1 MNATHKRVSLL
12 LLASGLAA
20 CSATGPSAS
29 GGSTVSFNT
38 ATQAGTPLSGRNA
51 SFSISPSLL
60 TVALGANTLELTDVQ
75 LVARHIELQREGKDV
90 TCETDVNHEEDCEEL
105 NVGPVLL
112 DLTLAPGASQS
123 FSVQVAAGTYDKAE
137 LHIHQVSSGDAA
149 DAAFLSAN
157 PGFDGVSIKA
167 TGTYNGTPF
176 TFTTGL
182 DAEQEMALSPPITTD
197 GSTPASMT
205 LFVDVSS
212 WFKTADGTGLVDPA
226 TALAGQPNQSVVENN
241 IKRSFE
247 AFEDEN
253 HDGESDH

>member
-1 MNATHKRVSLL
+1 MFKTVKQL
-12 LLASGLAA
+12 GMITLAA
-20 CSATGPSAS
+20 GLGACSSTGPSA

-38 ATQAGTPLSGRNA
+38 ATHAGTPPAASLASLSTA
-51 SFSISPSLL
+51 PTPF
-60 TVALGANTLELTDVQ
+60 TVTLGANTLELTDVQ
-75 LVARHIELQREGKDV
+75 LVARHIEFQRQGKDV
-90 TCETDVNHEEDCEEL
+90 NCETDVNHDQDCEEL

-123 FSVQVAAGTYDKAE
+123 FSVQVAAGTYDQAE

-157 PGFDGVSIKA
+157 PGFDGVSLKA

-182 DAEQEMALSPPITTD
+182 DAEQEIALSPPITTD
-197 GSTPASMT
+197 GSTPASIT

-226 TALAGQPNQSVVENN
+226 TALAGQPNQSLVENN

-247 AFEDEN
+247 VFEDEN
-253 HDGESDH
+253 HDGMNDH

>member
-1 MNATHKRVSLL
+1 MFKTVKPIGLIA
-12 LLASGLAA
+12 LAAGLAA
-20 CSATGPSAS
+20 CSSTGPSA

-38 ATQAGTPLSGRNA
+38 ATHAGTPPAASLA
-51 SFSISPSLL
+51 SFSTTSTPF
-60 TVALGANTLELTDVQ
+60 TVTLGANTLVLTDVQ
-75 LVARHIELQREGKDV
+75 LVARNIELQRQGKDV
-90 TCETDVNHEEDCEEL
+90 VCESDVNAAQDCEDL

-137 LHIHQVSSGDAA
+137 LHVHQVSSSDTA
-149 DAAFLSAN
+149 DAAFLAAN

-167 TGTYNGTPF
+167 TGTYNGTAF

-182 DAEQEMALSPPITTD
+182 DAEQEIALVPPITTD
-197 GSTPASMT
+197 GATPASIT
-205 LFVDVSS
+205 LLVDVSS

-226 TALAGQPNQSVVENN
+226 TALTGQPNQSLVENN

-253 HDGESDH
+253 HDGVNDH

>member
-1 MNATHKRVSLL
+1 MFKTVKPIGLIA
-12 LLASGLAA
+12 LAA
-20 CSATGPSAS
+20 GLVACSSTGPSA

-38 ATQAGTPLSGRNA
+38 ATHAGTPPAA
-51 SFSISPSLL
+51 SLASLATAPTPF
-60 TVALGANTLELTDVQ
+60 TVTLGANTLEFTDVQ
-75 LVARHIELQREGKDV
+75 LVARNIEFQRQGKDV
-90 TCETDVNHEEDCEEL
+90 VCESDVNAEQDCEEL

-112 DLTLAPGASQS
+112 DLALTAGASQS

-182 DAEQEMALSPPITTD
+182 DAEQEIALSPPITTD
-197 GSTPASMT
+197 GSTPASVT

-226 TALAGQPNQSVVENN
+226 TALTGQPNQSLVENN
-241 IKRSFE
+241 IKKSFE

-253 HDGESDH
+253 HDGVNDH

>member
-1 MNATHKRVSLL
+1 MFKTPRYLTLTA
-12 LLASGLAA
+12 LAAGLAA
-20 CSATGPSAS
+20 CSSTGPSA

-38 ATQAGTPLSGRNA
+38 ATHAGTPPAA
-51 SFSISPSLL
+51 SLASLATAPTPF
-60 TVALGANTLELTDVQ
+60 TVTLGANTVELTDVQ
-75 LVARHIELQREGKDV
+75 LVARNIEFQRQGKDV
-90 TCETDVNHEEDCEEL
+90 VCESDVTAEQDCEEL

-112 DLTLAPGASQS
+112 DLALTAGATQS

-182 DAEQEMALSPPITTD
+182 DAEQEIALSPPITTD
-197 GSTPASMT
+197 GSTPASVT

-226 TALAGQPNQSVVENN
+226 TALAGQPNQSLVENN
-241 IKRSFE
+241 IKKSFE

-253 HDGESDH
+253 HDGVNDH